1 MLDPRATPTSRNH
14 PQMHI
19 TAEPGESHVILHLR
33 GEFDT
38 YYCHL
43 LEEEIAAVQKSSIQR
58 VVLNLRLVKFINSTA
73 LGAIIKASK
82 TLTKAGGMLVI
93 SRPSAFCRDIIE
105 KVGLNRVVPVADN
118 DEEAITMLTEKA
130 KPAASADGPSEE
142 DPSSVIFR
150 MADMARLRHFVEQ
163 TKSKNPLHGHAF
175 GDKWAGIGRMSG
187 LDEDGLRFTWSGGKT
202 DLSAFDMGQMLSV
215 GTELF
220 VKFRLPLLQRGYV
233 EAKVTVSL
241 LEERSDGVKVGAQFA
256 EIDDETRTAVGQYAQ
271 DMAFL
276 KEELRKATDQ

>member
-1 MLDPRATPTSRNH
+1 
-14 PQMHI
+14 MHI
-19 TAEPGESHVILHLR
+19 TAEPGESHVVLHLR

-43 LEEEIAAVQKSSIQR
+43 LEEEIAAVQKSGIQL

-82 TLTKAGGMLVI
+82 SLTREGGMLVI
-93 SRPSAFCRDIIE
+93 SRPSSFCRDIIE
-105 KVGLNRVVPVADN
+105 KVGLNRVVPVAET
-118 DEEAITMLTEKA
+118 DEEAVTMLMEKS
-130 KPAASADGPSEE
+130 KPSAQADGPTEE

-150 MADMARLRHFVEQ
+150 MADQERLRHFVEQ

-175 GDKWAGIGRMSG
+175 GDNWAGVGRMSG
-187 LDEDGLRFTWSGGKT
+187 LDEDGLRFTWNGGKT
-202 DLSAFDMGQMLSV
+202 DLTAFDMGQMLAV
-215 GTELF
+215 GTELL

-241 LEERSDGVKVGAQFA
+241 LEERSDGVKVGCRFV
-256 EIDDETRTAVGQYAQ
+256 EIDDETRSAVGQYAQ